1 MKRVLK
7 VIGWVAGV
15 IAVLILGLVI
25 SIPIDGLFAA
35 SRLTAVANLQIP
47 NPNGP
52 TIQAYVARPAT
63 PGPHPAVIMV
73 HEWWGLNPAITG
85 MADALAA
92 EGYLVIAP
100 DLFRGS
106 STSWIPRAIYQVS
119 TTPAEQINLDLDAVH
134 AWLRQQPDVDTA
146 RIGVIG
152 FCFGGRASLLYSIHN
167 PDGIAATGIFYGM
180 ATTDPAQL
188 AALRSPVLGIFGGA
202 DTSIPLDEV
211 QALEAGLVQAGIEQT
226 ITVYPDQP
234 HAFVRDAEAI
244 AQPGAARD
252 AWLQLL
258 GFLDTNLKQ
267 AAAGG
272 EIPASATPAGWADPT
287 ALSPFGLVHH
297 ALVCGIKW
305 A

>member
-35 SRLTAVANLQIP
+35 GRLTAVANLQIP

-106 STSWIPRAIYQVS
+106 STSWIPRAIYQVKNGCC
-119 TTPAEQINLDLDAVH
+119 A
-134 AWLRQQPDVDTA
+134 
-146 RIGVIG
+146 
-152 FCFGGRASLLYSIHN
+152 ASN
-167 PDGIAATGIFYGM
+167 P
-180 ATTDPAQL
+180 
-188 AALRSPVLGIFGGA
+188 
-202 DTSIPLDEV
+202 
-211 QALEAGLVQAGIEQT
+211 
-226 ITVYPDQP
+226 
-234 HAFVRDAEAI
+234 
-244 AQPGAARD
+244 
-252 AWLQLL
+252 
-258 GFLDTNLKQ
+258 
-267 AAAGG
+267 
-272 EIPASATPAGWADPT
+272 
-287 ALSPFGLVHH
+287 
-297 ALVCGIKW
+297 
-305 A
+305 